1 MKMIIMAMLI
11 GALTGV
17 VASFATTLYVLR
29 CWMIQEEERRRRA
42 RKAARRS
49 RAAKAGTAGRI
60 CGDAPLSAGE
70 EQEGASESNIALFP
84 VERTK
89 TCGKGHIRGAYR
101 GPDGVVTFIGMEGA
115 GADA

>member
-11 GALTGV
+11 GTLTGV

-49 RAAKAGTAGRI
+49 RVAKAGTAGRI
-60 CGDAPLSAGE
+60 CGDASFSAKE
-70 EQEGASESNIALFP
+70 EQEDASESNVALFP
-84 VERTK
+84 VERAK
-89 TCGKGHIRGAYR
+89 SGKGHIRGAYR
-101 GPDGVVTFIGMEGA
+101 GPDGVVTFIGM
-115 GADA
+115 